1 MADEVRLALDDAL
14 TVDLFAGTLE
24 LAHGMPSRRSKI
36 CGPKMSTDKT
46 PIYFHVPFRCRLQ
59 HMTRIWHMSNCD
71 QP

>member
-46 PIYFHVPFRCRLQ
+46 KHRYIFTYLFVVDFN
-59 HMTRIWHMSNCD
+59 I
-71 QP
+71 